1 MDYYDVLKLINKII
15 KEKEE
20 KRLIES
26 KLSFKINKFFKY
38 IIVKAKEFFCK
49 HEWIVIDV
57 PEWWPD
63 AKCCDK
69 CGKIIEDFSKFKT
82 K

>member
-1 MDYYDVLKLINKII
+1 MKIFFNSIII
-15 KEKEE
+15 K
-20 KRLIES
+20 I
-26 KLSFKINKFFKY
+26 
-38 IIVKAKEFFCK
+38 KEFFCK
-49 HEWIVIDV
+49 HEWIFIDV

-63 AKCCDK
+63 AEFCHK